1 MLTLILFVIPITTS
15 WKYFRAVLFWPFC
28 TVLIHFR
35 PFIWVALCI
44 NKTHIF
50 LQHDLYKSE
59 SFTVLNKKEVTKG
72 MCDKM
77 RINSSLGWD
86 ETILARINTNVIFC
100 DDKSSKGFK
109 ISYFI
114 EQMNTDDM
122 KAVKYVYKLQSR
134 AHFMLMY
141 EKERFLLL
149 FIYFFSASPCTE

>member
-1 MLTLILFVIPITTS
+1 
-15 WKYFRAVLFWPFC
+15 
-28 TVLIHFR
+28 
-35 PFIWVALCI
+35 
-44 NKTHIF
+44 
-50 LQHDLYKSE
+50 
-59 SFTVLNKKEVTKG
+59 
-72 MCDKM
+72 MCDRM

-86 ETILARINTNVIFC
+86 ETILARITINVIFC